1 MAGTEADRQHAADAG
16 LTVRRSG
23 PVSTVVATG
32 VLLFLPA
39 PILIVVASSFTASG
53 FISFPPPAL
62 SLRWYA
68 RFLGDP
74 AWLHALA
81 ASALLAIVAAAGSV
95 VAGFA
100 VAWMAER
107 WYPRLRPILE
117 TSVMLPLV
125 LPQAALGMLV
135 LSVAGRLG
143 LVGSFGGI
151 LLAHLLVT
159 LPYAYR
165 PLVTGVAA
173 LDRAQEEAAQNLG
186 ATPAVVFRRVTLP
199 GMRPAVA
206 SALLFCFII
215 SFDEATVTL
224 FLVGPDATT
233 LPIRIFDTLQDNADP
248 VVAAISTLLI
258 AVTVVLV
265 LIVGRVA
272 GLLTFAQAEGIRAAG
287 HTRGQGQRQ

>member
-1 MAGTEADRQHAADAG
+1 M
-16 LTVRRSG
+16 LRRPG
-23 PVSTVVATG
+23 PASTMIATA

-39 PILIVVASSFTASG
+39 PILIVIASSFTASG
-53 FISFPPPAL
+53 FISFPPPAV
-62 SLRWYA
+62 SLRWYV

-74 AWLHALA
+74 DWLHALA
-81 ASALLAIVAAAGSV
+81 ASTLLALAASAGSV
-95 VAGFA
+95 VAGFI
-100 VAWMAER
+100 VAWTAER
-107 WYPRLRPILE
+107 WHPRMRPVLDA
-117 TSVMLPLV
+117 SVMLPLV
-125 LPQAALGMLV
+125 VPQAALGMLM
-135 LSVAGRLG
+135 LSVAGQLG

-165 PLVTGVAA
+165 PLITAVAG
-173 LDRAQEEAAQNLG
+173 LDRSQEEAAQNLG

-199 GMRPAVA
+199 GMRAAIA

-233 LPIRIFDTLQDNADP
+233 LPIRILNTLQDNADP

-258 AVTVVLV
+258 GLTIIVVLA
-265 LIVGRVA
+265 VGRVA
-272 GLLTFAQAEGIRAAG
+272 GLLTLIRAEGPAAPKG
-287 HTRGQGQRQ
+287 L

>member
-1 MAGTEADRQHAADAG
+1 MRRHG
-16 LTVRRSG
+16 LFSG
-23 PVSTVVATG
+23 VVATA

-39 PILIVVASSFTASG
+39 PILIVIASSFTASG

-68 RFLGDP
+68 RVLGDSD
-74 AWLHALA
+74 WL
-81 ASALLAIVAAAGSV
+81 SALLASTLLALAAAIGSV

-100 VAWMAER
+100 VAWAAER
-107 WYPRLRPILE
+107 WYPRQRPLLE
-117 TSVMLPLV
+117 TFVMLPLV
-125 LPQAALGMLV
+125 LPQAALGMLA
-135 LSVAGRLG
+135 LSVAGSLG
-143 LVGSFGGI
+143 LVGSFAGI
-151 LLAHLLVT
+151 LRAHLLVT

-165 PLVTGVAA
+165 PLVTGVAG

-186 ATPAVVFRRVTLP
+186 ATPATVFRRVTLP
-199 GMRPAVA
+199 GMRSAVA

-233 LPIRIFDTLQDNADP
+233 LPIRIFNTLQDNADP

-258 AVTVVLV
+258 VVTVVIV
-265 LIVGRVA
+265 LAVGRIA
-272 GLLTFAQAEGIRAAG
+272 GLLTFVQAEGQAVPAGRAS
-287 HTRGQGQRQ
+287 

>member
-1 MAGTEADRQHAADAG
+1 M
-16 LTVRRSG
+16 LRRPGALS
-23 PVSTVVATG
+23 SIVATA

-62 SLRWYA
+62 SLRWYM

-74 AWLHALA
+74 DWLR
-81 ASALLAIVAAAGSV
+81 ALLASTLLAVAASVLSV
-95 VAGFA
+95 VAAFV
-100 VAWMAER
+100 VAWAAER
-107 WYPRLRPILE
+107 WYPRLRPVLE
-117 TSVMLPLV
+117 TCVMLPLV

-135 LSVAGRLG
+135 LSVGRVARAGG
-143 LVGSFGGI
+143 QAFAGI

-165 PLVTGVAA
+165 PLVTGVAS

-199 GMRPAVA
+199 GMRSAVA

-233 LPIRIFDTLQDNADP
+233 LPIRIFNTLQDNADP

-258 AVTVVLV
+258 AVTVVIVLV
-265 LIVGRVA
+265 VGRIA
-272 GLLTFAQAEGIRAAG
+272 GLLTFVRAESAG
-287 HTRGQGQRQ
+287 

>member
-1 MAGTEADRQHAADAG
+1 
-16 LTVRRSG
+16 VRRPG
-23 PVSTVVATG
+23 RVSTVVATAI
-32 VLLFLPA
+32 LLFLPA
-39 PILIVVASSFTASG
+39 PILIVIASSFTASG

-74 AWLHALA
+74 DWLRALA
-81 ASALLAIVAAAGSV
+81 ASTLLATAASAGSV
-95 VAGFA
+95 VAGFV
-100 VAWMAER
+100 VAWTAER
-107 WYPRLRPILE
+107 WHPRLRPVLDA
-117 TSVMLPLV
+117 SVMLPLV

-143 LVGSFGGI
+143 LVGSYGGI
-151 LLAHLLVT
+151 LLAHLMVT

-165 PLVTGVAA
+165 PLVTGIAA

-186 ATPAVVFRRVTLP
+186 ATPPTVFRRVTLP
-199 GMRPAVA
+199 GMRPAIA

-233 LPIRIFDTLQDNADP
+233 LPIRIFNTLQDNADP

-258 AVTVVLV
+258 AVTVAMVLA
-265 LIVGRVA
+265 VGRVA
-272 GLLTFAQAEGIRAAG
+272 GLLTFVRAEGQASASGKWAG
-287 HTRGQGQRQ
+287 